1 MSLADIVYI
10 LCALTSIACAVLLL
24 RSYAHSR
31 VRLLL
36 WSGVCFSFLALNNIL
51 LVLDLTF
58 LPDVDL
64 SVIRAVP
71 TVIGLALLLYGFIW
85 DEQART

>member
-1 MSLADIVYI
+1 MADVVYI

-24 RSYAHSR
+24 RSYAASG

-51 LVLDLTF
+51 LVIDLTF
-58 LPDVDL
+58 LPNVDL
-64 SVIRAVP
+64 SVIRAIP
-71 TVIGLALLLYGFIW
+71 AAIGLALLLYGFIW